1 MKKLWLFM
9 IVPFAILSVCGQSYA
24 KLENTE
30 PSGSAEGYWELKS
43 VAVPKPVGTE
53 YEAGTLSRGHG
64 TYQFT
69 YKKEIG
75 VVNYQLSY
83 SWTEP
88 QERYKAG
95 QGVDLSISIEI
106 VPGGYVWISGGPESF
121 HNFMIAGFE
130 PGNALR
136 DAQNV
141 ADVSVLARHG
151 EILTQRES
159 RRVSGKFPLGSQ
171 GDRLSLYVSCYPVG
185 TVWYKYE
192 WVEPA
197 RPAPVM
203 EGSFWELASVDIQKV
218 TDTRNSQATLERGR
232 GEYETFDADELF
244 RVSYSFG
251 EPAVR
256 YYGGQR
262 VDIALS
268 VRIDAYTW
276 KGQFNHMGGRIDAI
290 FLPGTALK
298 NPEGLWAAGVSAVN
312 GNIVLRSNSLTV
324 SGNFPPGRKDGKET
338 FCISCDKVGKILY
351 HYRWVEAD

>member
-9 IVPFAILSVCGQSYA
+9 IVPFVILSVRGQSYA

-30 PSGSAEGYWELKS
+30 PSGSEEGYWELKS
-43 VAVPKPVGTE
+43 VEVPKVVGNE
-53 YEAGTLSRGHG
+53 YETGTISRGHG

-69 YKKEIG
+69 YKKETG

-88 QERYKAG
+88 QKRYKAG
-95 QGVDLSISIEI
+95 RGVDLSISIEI
-106 VPGGYVWISGGPESF
+106 VPGGYVWISGASESM
-121 HNFMIAGFE
+121 HNYVIAGFE
-130 PGNALR
+130 PGNTLK
-136 DAQNV
+136 DPQNV
-141 ADVSVLARHG
+141 AHVSVFTYHG
-151 EILTQRES
+151 EIITQRES
-159 RRVSGKFPLGSQ
+159 RWVSGKFPVGTQ
-171 GDRLSLYVSCYPVG
+171 GDRLSLYVCCSPLG
-185 TVWYKYE
+185 AVWYKYE

-197 RPAPVM
+197 QPAPVM

-218 TDTRNSQATLERGR
+218 PDTRNSQSTLERGK
-232 GEYETFDADELF
+232 GEYKTFDADELF

-251 EPAVR
+251 EPGGS

-262 VDIALS
+262 VDITLN
-268 VRIDAYTW
+268 VRIEEYTW
-276 KGQFNHMGGRIDAI
+276 RGQFNHMGGRMDAI

-324 SGNFPPGRKDGKET
+324 SGKFPPGRKDGKEI
-338 FCISCDKVGKILY
+338 FCISCDKVGKIFY